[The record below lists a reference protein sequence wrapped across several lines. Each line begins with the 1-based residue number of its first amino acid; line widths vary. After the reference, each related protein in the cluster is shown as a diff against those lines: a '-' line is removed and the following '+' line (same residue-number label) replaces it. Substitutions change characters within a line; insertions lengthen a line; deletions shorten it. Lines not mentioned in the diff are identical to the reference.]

1 MFCIGI
7 FIESVTAM
15 ECGFLATHVSS
26 FETVCLFVCVCCL
39 HTCSLICTA
48 VVASSGWKYK
58 L

>member
-26 FETVCLFVCVCCL
+26 FETESVCLCVC
-39 HTCSLICTA
+39 A
-48 VVASSGWKYK
+48 VSTRVH
-58 L
+58 